1 MKSSFFV
8 DFCLE
13 AADKGDYNTMV
24 DFALLPEYRFHLD
37 KTQTVYKNYNKQQ
50 RQ

>member
-1 MKSSFFV
+1 M
-8 DFCLE
+8 
-13 AADKGDYNTMV
+13 M
-24 DFALLPEYRFHLD
+24 DFALLPEYRFRLG